1 MAIGPTAGSK
11 LYIGTSES
19 IASPDDYLEIGEI
32 TDLGSF
38 GRVYTQ
44 IKAQTIGTRGD
55 RKYKGTYDDGTL
67 AVKVLR
73 TSSDTGQAAA
83 LVARDS
89 DSDYNFKLVLND
101 AAEGGFA
108 TNTTVYF
115 KAKVMSYT
123 LETGGPNTVVA
134 ATINLDLKSGS
145 TVEVAAA

>member
-32 TDLGSF
+32 TDLGSI

-55 RKYKGTYDDGTL
+55 RKYKGTYDDGSMM
-67 AVKVLR
+67 VKVLR
-73 TSSDTGQAAA
+73 SSDDVGQAAVI
-83 LVARDS
+83 VARDS

-101 AAEGGFA
+101 AAGGGF
-108 TNTTVYF
+108 TINTTLYF
-115 KAKVMSYT
+115 KAKVMSYN
-123 LETGGPNTVVA
+123 LIAGGPNTNVA
-134 ATINLDLKSGS
+134 ADISLDIKSGS
-145 TVEVAAA
+145 ITEVAAA